1 MKIILCGIQM
11 NDKYIFASS
20 KEWCISE
27 YEKHFSGNENWHLVT
42 SREELTEDLL
52 QTVNPRFIFFPHW
65 NWFVP
70 DEITNQ
76 YECVCFHM
84 ADVPYGRGGSP
95 LQNLIVRGHKET
107 KLSALKMVKEL
118 DAGPVYNKVDLS
130 LSGSATEIFAR
141 TAPKV
146 TELIN
151 DIISNE
157 IVPKPQIGKVVN
169 FERRTPDQSE
179 ILNSMDIDEIYDLIR
194 MLDAETYP
202 HAFID
207 IGLHRI
213 EFTNVHKSDNS
224 NLTANVTITRK

>member
-1 MKIILCGIQM
+1 M
-11 NDKYIFASS
+11 NDNYIFASS

-27 YEKHFSGNENWHLVT
+27 YEKYFSGKANWHLVT
-42 SREELTEDLL
+42 SKHELTANLL
-52 QTVNPRFIFFPHW
+52 QTINPKYIFFPHW

-76 YECVCFHM
+76 YECICFHM

-107 KLSALKMVKEL
+107 KLSALKMVREL
-118 DAGPVYNKVDLS
+118 DAGPVYNKVGLS
-130 LSGSATEIFAR
+130 LAGSAAEIFAR

-146 TELIN
+146 IDLIN

-157 IVPKPQIGKVVN
+157 RTPQPQTGKVVN
-169 FERRTPDQSE
+169 FERRTPEQSE
-179 ILNSMDIDEIYDLIR
+179 ILNSMSTNEIYNLIR

-207 IGLHRI
+207 IGEHRI
-213 EFTNVHKSDNS
+213 EFTNVHKNTNSD
-224 NLTANVTITRK
+224 LTANVTITKK